1 MPNRLRLSN
10 AGEYRRRV
18 TRPRRRNQRVRQNK
32 GVAMKSDSRPERKF
46 WQIALADLE
55 RELGADAKGLT
66 ASEAALRRLHY
77 GPNAL
82 EERRR
87 LSLPLKFLS
96 RFRNPL
102 VIILLVAAG
111 VSALTGDL
119 TSFIIILTIVL
130 MSAALDTVQ
139 EFRAEQA
146 AEALK
151 VSVALKEQVLRDG
164 KEVTVL
170 GGDLVPGD
178 VVLLGAGDLVPADG
192 RLLETRDFF
201 VNEALLTGESYPS
214 EKHARDEGVDSPEV
228 ASATNAAFMGSS
240 VMNGSARLMVCGT
253 GLATQLG
260 QISSSLRRA
269 PPPSALDQGAHRF
282 GMLIVRFTGAL
293 VLFVLLINLLFHR
306 PWLESFLFAVALAVG
321 LTPEL
326 LPMIISVTLARGAI
340 RMAKVQVIV
349 KRLGA
354 IHDLGSM
361 DVLCTDKTGTLT
373 EAKIGLTRQVALS
386 GAESPHVL
394 DLAWLNSHFQAGL
407 RNPLDAA
414 IIESGPPR
422 DAGWTKIDEV
432 PFDFQRRRVSVLVEH
447 EGRRLLVTK
456 GAPEDVIKLATRF
469 EEPGKPELL
478 PLDEAARVRAAKVF
492 EGFSPDGLRTLG
504 VGWRELE
511 PNRPGATV
519 GDEQDLIFAGFVVFS
534 DPPKAS
540 AGAAIAALGAKGV
553 SVKILSGD
561 NEHVTQHVCAALGI
575 PITGLLTGTEIEPLS
590 DEALAARLEETNLF
604 CLTPV
609 QKNRIILGLRRR
621 GHVVGYLGDGINDA
635 PSLHTADVG
644 ISVDSAVDVAK
655 DAADII
661 LLQQDLGVLERG
673 VTEGRRAFGNIM
685 KFIMMA
691 MSSNFGNMF
700 SMAGATLI
708 LPFLPMLPVQILLNN
723 LLYAVSEMPIP
734 LDEVD
739 SEITEKPEHWDMR
752 FIRNF
757 MLVMGPVSSIFDFL
771 TFGLLL
777 LVFHANEALFQTG
790 WFIESLATQVL
801 VIFVLRTRRNPL
813 KSRPHPLLATTSI
826 AVVVLAIM
834 LPFTPLGSW
843 FGFVPP
849 STAFLLAIAGLT
861 LSYLLLAQGA
871 KWAFYRRWSP
881 VGAVPAPLIR
891 AQLPLLE
898 RS

>member
-1 MPNRLRLSN
+1 M
-10 AGEYRRRV
+10 
-18 TRPRRRNQRVRQNK
+18 T
-32 GVAMKSDSRPERKF
+32 SDSGPERKF

-55 RELGADAKGLT
+55 RQLGAGRDGLSS
-66 ASEAALRRLHY
+66 AEAAARRLRY
-77 GPNAL
+77 GPNIL
-82 EERRR
+82 EERQR

-96 RFRNPL
+96 RFHNPL
-102 VIILLVAAG
+102 VIILLVAAAI
-111 VSALTGDL
+111 SALTGDL
-119 TSFIIILTIVL
+119 ASFIIISTIVL
-130 MSAALDTVQ
+130 MSAVLDTVQ
-139 EFRAEQA
+139 EYRAEEA
-146 AEALK
+146 AEHLK

-164 KEVTVL
+164 QEITL
-170 GGDLVPGD
+170 PGQDLVPGD
-178 VVLLGAGDLVPADG
+178 VVLLAAGDLVPADG
-192 RLLETRDFF
+192 RLLEARDFF
-201 VNEALLTGESYPS
+201 VNEALLTGESYPA
-214 EKHARDEGVDSPEV
+214 EKHARDGGIDSPEV

-240 VMNGSARLMVCGT
+240 VMNGSARLMVCDT
-253 GLATQLG
+253 GHATQLG
-260 QISSSLRRA
+260 QISSTLRRA
-269 PPPSALDQGAHRF
+269 SPPSALDQGTHRF
-282 GMLIVRFTGAL
+282 GMLIVRFTEIL

-306 PWLESFLFAVALAVG
+306 PWLQSFLFAVALAVG

-326 LPMIISVTLARGAI
+326 LPMIVSVTLARGAI
-340 RMAKVQVIV
+340 RMAKAQVIV

-373 EAKIGLTRQVALS
+373 EAKISLARQVALS
-386 GAESPHVL
+386 GAASEHVL
-394 DLAWLNSHFQAGL
+394 DLAWLNSYFQAGL
-407 RNPLDAA
+407 RNPLDTA
-414 IIESGPPR
+414 IVESGPPR
-422 DAGWTKIDEV
+422 GAGWAKIDEV

-447 EGRRLLVTK
+447 EDRRLLVTK
-456 GAPEDVIKLATRF
+456 GAPEDVIKLATRY
-469 EEPGKPELL
+469 EEPGQPAFLS
-478 PLDEAARVRAAKVF
+478 LDEAARTRAARVF
-492 EGFSPDGLRTLG
+492 DGLSADGFRALG
-504 VGWRELE
+504 VAWRELE
-511 PNRPGATV
+511 PDRAVATV
-519 GDEQDLIFAGFVVFS
+519 ADERDLIFAGFVVFF

-553 SVKILSGD
+553 GVKILSGD
-561 NEHVTQHVCAALGI
+561 NERVTQHVCAELGI
-575 PITGLLTGTEIEPLS
+575 PITGVLTGTEIEALN

-604 CLTPV
+604 CRFSPA
-609 QKNRIILGLRRR
+609 QKSRIILGLRHR
-621 GHVVGYLGDGINDA
+621 GHVVGFLGDGINDA

-661 LLQQDLGVLERG
+661 LLEHDLGVLERG

-708 LPFLPMLPVQILLNN
+708 LPFLPMLPEQILLNN

-739 SEITEKPEHWDMR
+739 SEITEKPEHWDMH

-757 MLVMGPVSSIFDFL
+757 MLVLGPVSSIFDFL

-813 KSRPHPLLATTSI
+813 KSRPHRLLATTSVV
-826 AVVVLAIM
+826 VVVLAVV
-834 LPFTPLGSW
+834 LPFTPLGAW

-849 STAFLLAIAGLT
+849 SAAFLLAIAGLT
-861 LSYLLLAQGA
+861 VSYLLLAQSA
-871 KWAFYRRWSP
+871 KWAFYRLWQ
-881 VGAVPAPLIR
+881 PAGIATPPPLRSHLPLIG
-891 AQLPLLE
+891 

>member
-1 MPNRLRLSN
+1 M
-10 AGEYRRRV
+10 
-18 TRPRRRNQRVRQNK
+18 
-32 GVAMKSDSRPERKF
+32 
-46 WQIALADLE
+46 ALADLE
-55 RELGADAKGLT
+55 AQLGAGPDGLSSADA
-66 ASEAALRRLHY
+66 AARRLRY
-77 GPNAL
+77 GPNTL

-87 LSLPLKFLS
+87 LSVFLKFLS

-102 VIILLVAAG
+102 VLILLVAA
-111 VSALTGDL
+111 VISALTGDL
-119 TSFIIILTIVL
+119 TSFIIISTIVL
-130 MSAALDTVQ
+130 MSAVLDTVQ
-139 EFRAEQA
+139 EHRAEEA
-146 AEALK
+146 AERLK
-151 VSVALKEQVLRDG
+151 ISVALREKVLRDG
-164 KEVTVL
+164 REITAPAAE
-170 GGDLVPGD
+170 LVPGD
-178 VVLLGAGDLVPADG
+178 VVLLAAGDLVPADG
-192 RLLETRDFF
+192 RLLEARDFF
-201 VNEALLTGESYPS
+201 VNEALLRGESYPA
-214 EKHARDEGVDSPEV
+214 EKRASDDGVDSPEV

-240 VMNGSARLMVCGT
+240 VMNGSARLMVCST

-269 PPPSALDQGAHRF
+269 PPPSALDRGTYRF
-282 GMLIVRFTGAL
+282 GMLIVRFTEIL

-326 LPMIISVTLARGAI
+326 LPMIVSVTLACGAN
-340 RMAKVQVIV
+340 RMAKAQVIV

-373 EAKIGLTRQVALS
+373 EARIGLARQVALS
-386 GAESPHVL
+386 GADSEHVL
-394 DLAWLNSHFQAGL
+394 ALAWLNSHFQAGL

-414 IIESGPPR
+414 IVESGPPR
-422 DAGWTKIDEV
+422 GAGWAKLDEV
-432 PFDFQRRRVSVLVEH
+432 PFDFQRRRVSVLVERG
-447 EGRRLLVTK
+447 GRRLLITK
-456 GAPEDVIKLATRF
+456 GAPEDVIKLATRY

-478 PLDEAARVRAAKVF
+478 PLDEAARARAAKVF
-492 EGFSPDGLRTLG
+492 EGVSTDGFRVLG
-504 VGWRELE
+504 VAWRELE
-511 PNRPGATV
+511 PDRARAAV
-519 GDEQDLIFAGFVVFS
+519 ADEQDLVFAGFVVFF

-553 SVKILSGD
+553 GVKILSGD
-561 NEHVTQHVCAALGI
+561 NERVTLHVCAELGI
-575 PITGLLTGTEIEPLS
+575 PITGLLTGVEIEMLS

-604 CLTPV
+604 CRVTPV
-609 QKNRIILGLRRR
+609 QKNRIILGLKHR

-635 PSLHTADVG
+635 PSLHTSDVG

-723 LLYAVSEMPIP
+723 LLYAVSELPIP

-757 MLVMGPVSSIFDFL
+757 MLVMGPVSSIFDYL

-777 LVFHANEALFQTG
+777 LVFHASQALFQTG

-813 KSRPHPLLATTSI
+813 RSRPHPLLVTTSV
-826 AVVVLAIM
+826 AVVVLAVV
-834 LPFTPLGSW
+834 LPFTQLGAW

-849 STAFLLAIAGLT
+849 SGAFLIAIAGLSV
-861 LSYLLLAQGA
+861 SYLMLAQGA
-871 KWAFYRRWSP
+871 KWAFYRLQPRG
-881 VGAVPAPLIR
+881 GAAPAALLRPHFPLIG
-891 AQLPLLE
+891 

>member
-1 MPNRLRLSN
+1 M
-10 AGEYRRRV
+10 
-18 TRPRRRNQRVRQNK
+18 T
-32 GVAMKSDSRPERKF
+32 VASELEQKF
-46 WQIALADLE
+46 WQVALSDLE
-55 RELGADAKGLT
+55 KQLAADGNGLSS
-66 ASEAALRRLHY
+66 AEAVARRLRY
-77 GPNAL
+77 GPNTL

-102 VIILLVAAG
+102 VIILLAAA
-111 VSALTGDL
+111 VISALTGDL
-119 TSFIIILTIVL
+119 TSFIIISTIVL

-146 AEALK
+146 AESLK

-164 KEVTVL
+164 QEVTVL
-170 GGDLVPGD
+170 GQDLVPGD
-178 VVLLGAGDLVPADG
+178 VVLLAAGDLVPADG
-192 RLLETRDFF
+192 RLLEARDFF
-201 VNEALLTGESYPS
+201 VNEALLTGESYPA
-214 EKHARDEGVDSPEV
+214 EKHARDEGVETAEV

-240 VMNGSARLMVCGT
+240 VMNGSAKLLVCGT
-253 GLATQLG
+253 GLTTQLG
-260 QISSSLRRA
+260 QISSSLRRT
-269 PPPSALDQGAHRF
+269 PPPSAMDRGTHEF
-282 GMLIVRFTGAL
+282 GMLIVRFTTIL

-373 EAKIGLTRQVALS
+373 EAKISLARQVALS
-386 GAESPHVL
+386 GADSPHVL

-407 RNPLDAA
+407 RNPLDIA
-414 IIESGPPR
+414 IAESGPPR
-422 DAGWTKIDEV
+422 GAGWVKIDEV

-447 EGRRLLVTK
+447 EGGRLLITK
-456 GAPEDVIKLATRF
+456 GAPEDVVKLASRY

-478 PLDEAARVRAAKVF
+478 LLDEASRVRAAKVF
-492 EGFSPDGLRTLG
+492 EGLSAAGFRALG
-504 VGWRELE
+504 VAWRELE
-511 PNRPGATV
+511 PDRARAAAA
-519 GDEQDLIFAGFVVFS
+519 DEQQLVFAGFVVFS

-553 SVKILSGD
+553 GVKILSGD
-561 NEHVTQHVCAALGI
+561 HEHVTQHVCTELGI
-575 PITGLLTGTEIEPLS
+575 PITGLLTGTQIETLS
-590 DEALAARLEETNLF
+590 DEALAARLEETSLF
-604 CLTPV
+604 CRVTPV
-609 QKNRIILGLRRR
+609 QKNRIILGLRHR

-661 LLQQDLGVLERG
+661 LLRQDLDVLERG

-734 LDEVD
+734 LDAVD
-739 SEITEKPEHWDMR
+739 NIITAKPEHWDMR

-757 MLVMGPVSSIFDFL
+757 MLVMGPVSSVFDFL

-777 LVFHANEALFQTG
+777 LVFHADEALFQTG
-790 WFIESLATQVL
+790 WFIEELATQTL
-801 VIFVLRTRRNPL
+801 VIFVLRTRGNPL
-813 KSRPHPLLATTSI
+813 KSRPHPLLTATSLT
-826 AVVVLAIM
+826 VVVLAVV
-834 LPFTPLGSW
+834 LPFTPLGVW

-849 STAFLLAIAGLT
+849 SAAFLLAIAGLT
-861 LSYLLLAQGA
+861 VSYLLLAQGA

-881 VGAVPAPLIR
+881 VGAVPAPLMR
-891 AQLPLLE
+891 AHLPL
-898 RS
+898 

>member
-1 MPNRLRLSN
+1 MP
-10 AGEYRRRV
+10 
-18 TRPRRRNQRVRQNK
+18 T
-32 GVAMKSDSRPERKF
+32 DSEPAWKF
-46 WQIALADLE
+46 WQIALADIEKQLE
-55 RELGADAKGLT
+55 AGGDGLSS
-66 ASEAALRRLHY
+66 AEAASRRLQY
-77 GPNAL
+77 GPNIL
-82 EERRR
+82 EARRR
-87 LSLPLKFLS
+87 LSLPLEFLS

-102 VIILLVAAG
+102 VLILLVAA
-111 VSALTGDL
+111 VISALSGDL
-119 TSFIIILTIVL
+119 TSFIIICTIVIT
-130 MSAALDTVQ
+130 SALLDTVQ
-139 EFRAEQA
+139 EYRAKQA
-146 AEALK
+146 AESLK

-164 KEVTVL
+164 REVTVP
-170 GGDLVPGD
+170 GQDLVPGD
-178 VVLLGAGDLVPADG
+178 VVLLAAGDLVPADG
-192 RLLETRDFF
+192 RLLEARDFF
-201 VNEALLTGESYPS
+201 VNEALLTGESYPA
-214 EKHARDEGVDSPEV
+214 EKHARDEGVATPEV
-228 ASATNAAFMGSS
+228 ASAANAAFMGSS
-240 VMNGSARLMVCGT
+240 VMNGSARLLVCAT
-253 GLATQLG
+253 GLTTQLG

-269 PPPSALDQGAHRF
+269 PPPSAMDQGTHRF
-282 GMLIVRFTGAL
+282 GMLIVRFTEIL

-326 LPMIISVTLARGAI
+326 LPMIVSVTLARGAI
-340 RMAKVQVIV
+340 RMAKAQVIV

-373 EAKIGLTRQVALS
+373 EAKISLARQVALS
-386 GAESPHVL
+386 GDASEHVL

-407 RNPLDAA
+407 RNPLDTA
-414 IIESGPPR
+414 IVESGPPR
-422 DAGWTKIDEV
+422 GAGWTKIDEV
-432 PFDFQRRRVSVLVEH
+432 PFDFRRRRVSVLVEH
-447 EGRRLLVTK
+447 GGSRLLITK
-456 GAPEDVIKLATRF
+456 GAPEDVIKLATRY
-469 EEPGKPELL
+469 EDPGKPGLL
-478 PLDEAARVRAAKVF
+478 PLDEAARARAAKVF
-492 EGFSPDGLRTLG
+492 EGFSADGFRALG
-504 VGWRELE
+504 VAWRALE
-511 PNRPGATV
+511 PDRKGATV
-519 GDEQDLIFAGFVVFS
+519 ADEQELVFAGFVVFS

-553 SVKILSGD
+553 GVKILSGD
-561 NEHVTQHVCAALGI
+561 NERVTQHVCAELDI
-575 PITGLLTGTEIEPLS
+575 PITGLLTGTEIEALS

-604 CLTPV
+604 CRVTPV
-609 QKNRIILGLRRR
+609 QKNRIILGLRHR
-621 GHVVGYLGDGINDA
+621 GRVVGYLGDGINDA

-644 ISVDSAVDVAK
+644 ISVDGAVDVAK

-739 SEITEKPEHWDMR
+739 SQITEKPEHWDMR
-752 FIRNF
+752 FIRDF
-757 MLVMGPVSSIFDFL
+757 MLVLGPVSSVFDFL

-777 LVFHANEALFQTG
+777 LVFHANAALFQTG

-813 KSRPHPLLATTSI
+813 RSRPHPILAATSV
-826 AVVVLAIM
+826 AVVALAVV
-834 LPFTPLGSW
+834 LPFTPLGVW

-849 STAFLLAIAGLT
+849 SAAFLFAIAGLT
-861 LSYLLLAQGA
+861 GSYLLLAQGA
-871 KWAFYRRWSP
+871 KWAFYRLWP
-881 VGAVPAPLIR
+881 PGGAAPAPLMR
-891 AQLPLLE
+891 AQLPLIE

>member
-1 MPNRLRLSN
+1 
-10 AGEYRRRV
+10 
-18 TRPRRRNQRVRQNK
+18 
-32 GVAMKSDSRPERKF
+32 MKSDSRPERKF

-55 RELGADAKGLT
+55 RELGTDAKGLT
-66 ASEAALRRLHY
+66 TSEAALRRLRY

-119 TSFIIILTIVL
+119 TSFIIISTIVL

-170 GGDLVPGD
+170 GEDLVPGD
-178 VVLLGAGDLVPADG
+178 VVLLAAGDLVPADG
-192 RLLETRDFF
+192 RLLEARDFF

-373 EAKIGLTRQVALS
+373 EAKISLERQVALS
-386 GAESPHVL
+386 GADSPHVL

-414 IIESGPPR
+414 ILASGPPR
-422 DAGWTKIDEV
+422 DADWTKIDEV

-456 GAPEDVIKLATRF
+456 GAPEDVIKLATRY

-478 PLDEAARVRAAKVF
+478 SLDEAARVRAAKVF
-492 EGFSPDGLRTLG
+492 EGLSAAGFRALG
-504 VGWRELE
+504 VAWRELE
-511 PNRPGATV
+511 PDRKGAAV
-519 GDEQDLIFAGFVVFS
+519 ADEQELVFAGFVVFS

-553 SVKILSGD
+553 GVKILSGD
-561 NEHVTQHVCAALGI
+561 NERVTQHVCAALGI
-575 PITGLLTGTEIEPLS
+575 PITGLLTGTEIEALD

-604 CLTPV
+604 CRVTPV
-609 QKNRIILGLRRR
+609 QKNRIILSLRHR

-661 LLQQDLGVLERG
+661 LLRQDLGVLERG

-813 KSRPHPLLATTSI
+813 KSRPHPLLATTSV
-826 AVVVLAIM
+826 AVVVLAVV

-849 STAFLLAIAGLT
+849 SATFLLAIAGLT
-861 LSYLLLAQGA
+861 VSYLLLAQGA

>member
-1 MPNRLRLSN
+1 MALVDLEAQLGAGPDGLSSADAAARRLR
-10 AGEYRRRV
+10 
-18 TRPRRRNQRVRQNK
+18 
-32 GVAMKSDSRPERKF
+32 
-46 WQIALADLE
+46 
-55 RELGADAKGLT
+55 
-66 ASEAALRRLHY
+66 Y
-77 GPNAL
+77 GPNTL
-82 EERRR
+82 EERQR
-87 LSLPLKFLS
+87 LSVFLKFLS

-102 VIILLVAAG
+102 VLILLVAA
-111 VSALTGDL
+111 VISALTGDL
-119 TSFIIILTIVL
+119 TSFILISTIVL
-130 MSAALDTVQ
+130 MSAVLDTVQ
-139 EFRAEQA
+139 EHRAEEA
-146 AEALK
+146 AERLK
-151 VSVALKEQVLRDG
+151 ISVALREKVLRDG
-164 KEVTVL
+164 REITAPAAE
-170 GGDLVPGD
+170 LVPGD
-178 VVLLGAGDLVPADG
+178 VVLLAAGDLVPADG
-192 RLLETRDFF
+192 RLLEARDFF
-201 VNEALLTGESYPS
+201 VNEALLTGESYPA
-214 EKHARDEGVDSPEV
+214 EKRASDDGVDSPEV

-240 VMNGSARLMVCGT
+240 VMNGSARLMVCST

-269 PPPSALDQGAHRF
+269 PPPSALDRGTYRF
-282 GMLIVRFTGAL
+282 GMLIVRFTEIL

-326 LPMIISVTLARGAI
+326 LPMIVSVTLARGAI
-340 RMAKVQVIV
+340 RMAKAQVIV

-373 EAKIGLTRQVALS
+373 EARIGLARQVALS
-386 GAESPHVL
+386 GADSEHVL
-394 DLAWLNSHFQAGL
+394 ALAWLNSHFQAGL

-414 IIESGPPR
+414 IVESGPPR
-422 DAGWTKIDEV
+422 GAGWAKLDEV
-432 PFDFQRRRVSVLVEH
+432 PFDFQRRRVSVLVERG
-447 EGRRLLVTK
+447 GRRLLITK
-456 GAPEDVIKLATRF
+456 GAPEDVIKLATRD

-478 PLDEAARVRAAKVF
+478 PLDEAARARAAKVF
-492 EGFSPDGLRTLG
+492 EGVSTDGFRVLG
-504 VGWRELE
+504 VAWRELE
-511 PNRPGATV
+511 PDRARAAV
-519 GDEQDLIFAGFVVFS
+519 ADEQDLVFAGFVVFF

-553 SVKILSGD
+553 GVKILSGD
-561 NEHVTQHVCAALGI
+561 NERVTLHVCAELGI
-575 PITGLLTGTEIEPLS
+575 PITGLLTGVEIEMLS

-604 CLTPV
+604 CRVTPV
-609 QKNRIILGLRRR
+609 QKNRIILGLKHR

-635 PSLHTADVG
+635 PSLHTSDVG

-723 LLYAVSEMPIP
+723 LLYAVSELPIP

-757 MLVMGPVSSIFDFL
+757 MLVMGPVSSIFDYL

-777 LVFHANEALFQTG
+777 LVFHASQALFQTG

-813 KSRPHPLLATTSI
+813 RSRPHPLLVTTSV
-826 AVVVLAIM
+826 AVVVLAVV
-834 LPFTPLGSW
+834 LPFTQLGAW

-849 STAFLLAIAGLT
+849 SGAFLIAIAGLSV
-861 LSYLLLAQGA
+861 SYLMLAQGA
-871 KWAFYRRWSP
+871 KWAFYRLQPRG
-881 VGAVPAPLIR
+881 GAAPAALLRPHFPLIG
-891 AQLPLLE
+891 

>member
-1 MPNRLRLSN
+1 M
-10 AGEYRRRV
+10 
-18 TRPRRRNQRVRQNK
+18 T
-32 GVAMKSDSRPERKF
+32 SDSGPEREF

-55 RELGADAKGLT
+55 RQLGAGRNGLT
-66 ASEAALRRLHY
+66 SAEAAARRLRY
-77 GPNAL
+77 GPNTL

-102 VIILLVAAG
+102 VIILLAAA
-111 VSALTGDL
+111 VISALTGDL
-119 TSFIIILTIVL
+119 TSFIIISTIVL

-146 AEALK
+146 AESLR

-164 KEVTVL
+164 QEVTVL
-170 GGDLVPGD
+170 GQDLVPGD
-178 VVLLGAGDLVPADG
+178 VVLLAAGDLVPADG
-192 RLLETRDFF
+192 RLLEARDFF
-201 VNEALLTGESYPS
+201 VNEALLTGESYPA
-214 EKHARDEGVDSPEV
+214 EKHARDDGVDSPEV

-253 GLATQLG
+253 SLATQLG

-282 GMLIVRFTGAL
+282 GMLIVHFTGAL

-373 EAKIGLTRQVALS
+373 EAKISLVRQIALS
-386 GAESPHVL
+386 GADSEHVL

-407 RNPLDAA
+407 RNPLDNA
-414 IIESGPPR
+414 IVESGPPR
-422 DAGWTKIDEV
+422 GAGWAKIDEV

-456 GAPEDVIKLATRF
+456 GAPEDVVKLATRY

-478 PLDEAARVRAAKVF
+478 SLDEAARVRAAKVF
-492 EGFSPDGLRTLG
+492 EGLSAEGFRALG
-504 VGWRELE
+504 VAWRELE
-511 PNRPGATV
+511 PNRARAAV
-519 GDEQDLIFAGFVVFS
+519 ADEQELVFARFVVFS

-553 SVKILSGD
+553 GVKILSGD
-561 NEHVTQHVCAALGI
+561 NERVTQHVCTELGI
-575 PITGLLTGTEIEPLS
+575 PITGVLNGTEIEALD

-604 CLTPV
+604 CRVTPV
-609 QKNRIILGLRRR
+609 QKNRIILGLRHR

-661 LLQQDLGVLERG
+661 LLRRDLGVLERG

-757 MLVMGPVSSIFDFL
+757 MLVLGPVSSSL
-771 TFGLLL
+771 TF
-777 LVFHANEALFQTG
+777 
-790 WFIESLATQVL
+790 
-801 VIFVLRTRRNPL
+801 
-813 KSRPHPLLATTSI
+813 
-826 AVVVLAIM
+826 
-834 LPFTPLGSW
+834 
-843 FGFVPP
+843 
-849 STAFLLAIAGLT
+849 
-861 LSYLLLAQGA
+861 
-871 KWAFYRRWSP
+871 
-881 VGAVPAPLIR
+881 
-891 AQLPLLE
+891 
-898 RS
+898 